1 MLLPVVVHIVLM
13 LDDVISLGERGRPVL
28 VLLSSTTT
36 VATVL
41 QNFFVIY
48 ILILIITV
56 KVVIHRVIP
65 S

>member
-28 VLLSSTTT
+28 LLLSSTTT
-36 VATVL
+36 VPVL
-41 QNFFVIY
+41 QDFFVIY